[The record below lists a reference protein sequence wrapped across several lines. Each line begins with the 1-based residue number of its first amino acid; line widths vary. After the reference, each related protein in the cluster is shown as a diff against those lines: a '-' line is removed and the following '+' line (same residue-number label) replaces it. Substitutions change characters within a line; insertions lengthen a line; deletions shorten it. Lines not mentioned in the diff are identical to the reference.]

1 MMEQV
6 QKQEQHLYQRQYLGL
21 KVLQMNCADL
31 EAYIREEASCNPLI
45 DLADD
50 WQAAP
55 AVSVDDSPYEYGY
68 AGAQGRVLTAPD
80 SADIS
85 GSVDPFAETLERHL
99 SEQLYYR
106 GLTDEAEVIL
116 RYLIANLDE
125 DGYFRQDPAESA
137 ERLGVSSR
145 AFQNALSLLQSL
157 DPPGIGAA
165 NLRECLTLQLERMGA
180 PACAADIVKDY
191 LPKLAKK
198 QYSAISAGLGLP
210 LSLIKDA
217 CTLIASLDPKPG
229 SRFETPSS
237 TCYVIPDV
245 YCTCRDSVIRVSTRF
260 QGKAP
265 FSINKY
271 YLNSFDT
278 AELSEYRRKLSETAS
293 VAEAGMEQV
302 QRSDEDQ
309 RVATV
314 KLQIKGTMDMLDYAL
329 ELLELAGV
337 ECDIVEDDRPRYMRE
352 LTEPCFDSFVCF
364 DIETTGTFG
373 AANGDGPAEITE
385 IGAVKVINGRI
396 VERQDWLCNPGR
408 RIVPQIARLTHITD
422 DMVADAP
429 TIDQVLA
436 AFRDFSRGL
445 PLVGHNIQSSDLHY
459 IERTAKKT
467 GVILENE
474 YFDTYRYAKT
484 LQKQH
489 GWENVKLETLSAVFG
504 ISQPDAHRAWC
515 DAEANVGVYFKLKE
529 L

>member
-106 GLTDEAEVIL
+106 GLTDESEVIL

-198 QYSAISAGLGLP
+198 QYSAISAGLDLP

-237 TCYVIPDV
+237 TCYVIPDI
-245 YCTCRDSVIRVSTRF
+245 YCACRDSVIRVSTRF
-260 QGKAP
+260 QGRAP
-265 FSINKY
+265 FSINEY
-271 YLNSFDT
+271 YLSLLKETKDKEVK
-278 AELSEYRRKLSETAS
+278 AYLSERMRKASDLLKGLSDRESTLLACSRLLIGKQSGYLFGSSERVPFTMTQAAEQLGVHVSTISRCVQNKYLQGPRGAIPLSSLFCQPVSASSPRFSQDHAKKLMLLLIRSEDRRRPLS
-293 VAEAGMEQV
+293 
-302 QRSDEDQ
+302 
-309 RVATV
+309 
-314 KLQIKGTMDMLDYAL
+314 
-329 ELLELAGV
+329 
-337 ECDIVEDDRPRYMRE
+337 
-352 LTEPCFDSFVCF
+352 
-364 DIETTGTFG
+364 
-373 AANGDGPAEITE
+373 
-385 IGAVKVINGRI
+385 
-396 VERQDWLCNPGR
+396 
-408 RIVPQIARLTHITD
+408 
-422 DMVADAP
+422 
-429 TIDQVLA
+429 DQVIADTLA
-436 AFRDFSRGL
+436 RQGFPLSRRVIAKYRQAMGVPSAFGRKERSTAGGDPF
-445 PLVGHNIQSSDLHY
+445 QY
-459 IERTAKKT
+459 I
-467 GVILENE
+467 
-474 YFDTYRYAKT
+474 
-484 LQKQH
+484 
-489 GWENVKLETLSAVFG
+489 
-504 ISQPDAHRAWC
+504 
-515 DAEANVGVYFKLKE
+515 
-529 L
+529 